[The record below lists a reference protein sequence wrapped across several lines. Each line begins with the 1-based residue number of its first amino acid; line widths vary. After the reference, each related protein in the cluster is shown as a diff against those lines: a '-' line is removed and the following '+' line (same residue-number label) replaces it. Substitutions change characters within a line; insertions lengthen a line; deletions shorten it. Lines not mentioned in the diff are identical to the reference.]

1 MDIIDSSQQSAATTY
16 VHMYVYISTYYV
28 VLLYEF

>member
-16 VHMYVYISTYYV
+16 VHKYVLMYTFV
-28 VLLYEF
+28 VLLLYEF